1 MKPISEIEA
10 NEYVWDM
17 RPAPIAHSF
26 VGYCKLPQAKRCS
39 LIISY
44 SEGNEMD
51 HVSVSPMNRFT
62 VPTWEDMCALKKAL
76 GDWNRDNW
84 TDAFT
89 GADAGSDFADII
101 DHAKTIDSAPVVHAH
116 WVYGYTF
123 QDGQYRK
130 CSACM
135 ELIKVVANDG
145 NFCGHCGAK
154 MDGDNENG

>member
-39 LIISY
+39 LLISY

-62 VPTWEDMCALKKAL
+62 VPTWEDMCALKL
-76 GDWNRDNW
+76 ENVLHIWHPVNNR
-84 TDAFT
+84 
-89 GADAGSDFADII
+89 
-101 DHAKTIDSAPVVHAH
+101 TID
-116 WVYGYTF
+116 
-123 QDGQYRK
+123 D
-130 CSACM
+130 
-135 ELIKVVANDG
+135 L
-145 NFCGHCGAK
+145 AK
-154 MDGDNENG
+154 LPDLPGEKATT

>member
-39 LIISY
+39 LLISY

-62 VPTWEDMCALKKAL
+62 VPTWEDMCALKDIFFEDEEVVLQFHPRKSQYVNIMNNCLHLWRPKDIELLRKLEDRAL
-76 GDWNRDNW
+76 
-84 TDAFT
+84 
-89 GADAGSDFADII
+89 
-101 DHAKTIDSAPVVHAH
+101 
-116 WVYGYTF
+116 
-123 QDGQYRK
+123 
-130 CSACM
+130 
-135 ELIKVVANDG
+135 
-145 NFCGHCGAK
+145 
-154 MDGDNENG
+154 